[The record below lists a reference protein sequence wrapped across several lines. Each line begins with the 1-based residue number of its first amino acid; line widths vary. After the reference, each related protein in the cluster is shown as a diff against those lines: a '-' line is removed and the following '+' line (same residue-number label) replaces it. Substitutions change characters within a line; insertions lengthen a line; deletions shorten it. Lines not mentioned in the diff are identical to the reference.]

1 MNAAQLLA
9 LPVFSTKNK
18 DFVLVQLYPVHYTIH
33 SSCFAA
39 EALSQSSHLV
49 ALLSSIYSKR

>member
-1 MNAAQLLA
+1 MNTAQLLA

-39 EALSQSSHLV
+39 EALSQSSHLG
-49 ALLSSIYSKR
+49 ALLS